1 MREGQKYKPKQST
14 KFPDILKQIGVPSPM
29 SPADNDKIQDWT
41 KLPHIIRAEL
51 AALSKF
57 HFQTE
62 EEHKN
67 LSSLLCGILWRIL
80 GKKKIFSGSSES
92 VTKEKPLN
100 FTRLRNC
107 VFHNIFSIVFS
118 FNKKNGCRKCIPMSH
133 LIWFKMDSGK
143 SSAYSFISW
152 RVTLQTT
159 FGKWRVIRHYYR
171 LFYNYFWNIDSAK
184 PVSSPLFI
192 TS

>member
-1 MREGQKYKPKQST
+1 MFMREGQKYKPKQST

-67 LSSLLCGILWRIL
+67 LSPLLCGILWRIL

-118 FNKKNGCRKCIPMSH
+118 SNEKKVAMHPSLC
-133 LIWFKMDSGK
+133 LISSG
-143 SSAYSFISW
+143 S
-152 RVTLQTT
+152 
-159 FGKWRVIRHYYR
+159 KWIQENLRHIYLY
-171 LFYNYFWNIDSAK
+171 LDVWPCK
-184 PVSSPLFI
+184 PLLESGE
-192 TS
+192 